1 LIDPYRSNKITLSD
15 IILLFS
21 KSNINMLDSQIFK
34 SSSKKQRVNIDYSVE
49 GLNKLNDLEKS

>member
-1 LIDPYRSNKITLSD
+1 MIDPYRSNKITLSD